1 MKKKMKNNLH
11 KILFFYSNFR
21 LIFVLNFMIYNIFII
36 LFIIKKSI
44 NNYMNRNNVK
54 TNNIRTNNIKTNN
67 TNTKPISQSVKNKLG
82 ELLNKLP
89 SRESIDTTSIFK
101 TIGIIILIIVFI
113 YIGICLY
120 TFYTTE
126 CYEKKSF
133 FQHLIDFNPIKVCI
147 QKDPPPPPPQP
158 KEQDAVKLLPLLESK
173 EVFHIS
179 NQKYTFDQAK
189 CKCES
194 YGAKLATKQNLI
206 DAYNKGANW
215 CTYGW
220 SEGQNAFYP
229 VQQCEWDKLN
239 EEMKKH
245 PEHSH
250 ERKKLQCGN
259 PGLNGGHF
267 ANAMLKFGVN
277 CYGKK
282 PKGENSNKMKKPYCP
297 PMNFCKLEDNYD
309 ASHKLDSDD
318 IAPFNGEKWSS
329 AGNTLF

>member
-1 MKKKMKNNLH
+1 
-11 KILFFYSNFR
+11 
-21 LIFVLNFMIYNIFII
+21 
-36 LFIIKKSI
+36 
-44 NNYMNRNNVK
+44 MNRNTSYKNNVK
-54 TNNIRTNNIKTNN
+54 TNTIKGNN
-67 TNTKPISQSVKNKLG
+67 TSTNVNKKPISQSVKNKLS
-82 ELLNKLP
+82 EMLNKLP
-89 SRESIDTTSIFK
+89 SRESIDTASILK

-113 YIGICLY
+113 YIAICLY

-133 FQHLIDFNPIKVCI
+133 FQHLLDFNPMNVCI

-158 KEQDAVKLLPLLESK
+158 KEQESVKLLSILDNK

-179 NQKYTFDQAK
+179 NQNYTFEQAK

-194 YGAKLATKQNLI
+194 YGAKLATKNNLI

-239 EEMKKH
+239 EEMNKY
-245 PEHSH
+245 PENTH

-259 PGLNGGHF
+259 PGLNGGYF
-267 ANAMLKFGVN
+267 ANNMLKFGIN

-297 PMNFCKLEDNYD
+297 PMNFCKLDENYD
-309 ASHKLDSDD
+309 ASHKLDSDE
-318 IAPFNGEKWSS
+318 ISPFNGEKWSD

>member
-1 MKKKMKNNLH
+1 
-11 KILFFYSNFR
+11 
-21 LIFVLNFMIYNIFII
+21 
-36 LFIIKKSI
+36 
-44 NNYMNRNNVK
+44 MNRNIIK
-54 TNNIRTNNIKTNN
+54 TNNIRKNNIKTNTS
-67 TNTKPISQSVKNKLG
+67 TNVNKKPISQSVKNKLS
-82 ELLNKLP
+82 EMLNKLP
-89 SRESIDTTSIFK
+89 SRESINTENILK

-113 YIGICLY
+113 YIAICLY

-133 FQHLIDFNPIKVCI
+133 FEHLLCFDPMNPCI
-147 QKDPPPPPPQP
+147 LKDPPPPPLQP
-158 KEQDAVKLLPLLESK
+158 KEQESVKLLPILDNK

-179 NQKYTFDQAK
+179 NQNYTFEQAK

-194 YGAKLATKQNLI
+194 YGAKLATKHNLI

-239 EEMKKH
+239 EEMNKH
-245 PEHSH
+245 PENSH
-250 ERKKLQCGN
+250 ERKRLQCGK
-259 PGLNGGHF
+259 PGLNGGYF
-267 ANAMLKFGVN
+267 ANEMLKFGIN

-297 PMNFCKLEDNYD
+297 PMNFCKLDANYD
-309 ASHKLDSDD
+309 ASHKLDSDE
-318 IAPFNGEKWSS
+318 ISPFNGEKWSD